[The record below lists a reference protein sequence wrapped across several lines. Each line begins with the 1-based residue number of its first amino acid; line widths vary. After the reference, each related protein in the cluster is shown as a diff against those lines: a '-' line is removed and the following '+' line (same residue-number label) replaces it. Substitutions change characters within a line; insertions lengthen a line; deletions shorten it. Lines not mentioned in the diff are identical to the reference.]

1 MSLYTDNYIREYRSG
16 KFRVYD
22 HQEIIEVSGDL
33 ESSIHIGEHA
43 LELMGEHIDLND
55 YKMQRLKLRINQAI
69 LSDAVHWSS
78 SEIVEEVSS
87 ILSIAF
93 NRIVKPTGIHVLNI
107 EGNDKIMDHRM
118 RSFPHH
124 PNLTAPINIKDADQC
139 IADYIKLIKCIRT
152 QDEYDRYI
160 DLKRA
165 ITLYRDAL
173 ILLPHDVD
181 TAYLLLVM
189 ACETLGSSFSNVE
202 PTIEDF
208 PDYAQIQELVNIH
221 GLDSSFLDQLGA
233 ILLKPKH
240 LKVQQR
246 FISVIESNL
255 PGSFFQ
261 EPAEMYVLTIKG
273 IDVET
278 DVLEDPKW
286 VPNKAP
292 WTLRKEDLRHVL
304 RNIYQ
309 CRSSYV
315 HSGVGWPSH
324 TKLRHNAMDV
334 LRPILT
340 DREGQPVKNKDGSY
354 KLEPA
359 IPSFF
364 WFERVTNQV
373 IRNII
378 TNFC

>member
-1 MSLYTDNYIREYRSG
+1 MSLCTDNYIREHRSG
-16 KFRVYD
+16 QFRVYD

-33 ESSIHIGEHA
+33 ESSIRIGEHA

-55 YKMQRLKLRINQAI
+55 YKMQRLKLRISQAV
-69 LSDAVHWSS
+69 LSDAIHWDTSG
-78 SEIVEEVSS
+78 IVEEVSS
-87 ILSIAF
+87 MLSIAF
-93 NRIVKPTGIHVLNI
+93 NRIVKPTGIHVLNV

-124 PNLTAPINIKDADQC
+124 PNLTAPINIEDADQC
-139 IADYIKLIKCIRT
+139 IADYIRLIKYIRT
-152 QDEYDRYI
+152 QDEYDRYT

-208 PDYAQIQELVNIH
+208 PDYRQIKKLVNAH
-221 GLDSSFLDQLGA
+221 GLDLSFLDQLSA

-240 LKVQQR
+240 LKIQRR
-246 FISVIESNL
+246 FISVIEANL
-255 PGSFFQ
+255 PESFFQ
-261 EPAEMYVLTIKG
+261 VPADMYILTVKG
-273 IDVET
+273 IDVEN
-278 DVLEDPKW
+278 DLLKEPKW
-286 VPNKAP
+286 VSREAP
-292 WTLRKEDLRHVL
+292 WGLRKEDLRSVL

-340 DREGQPVKNKDGSY
+340 DKEGTPMKNKDGSY
-354 KLEPA
+354 KLKPA

-378 TNFC
+378 KNF